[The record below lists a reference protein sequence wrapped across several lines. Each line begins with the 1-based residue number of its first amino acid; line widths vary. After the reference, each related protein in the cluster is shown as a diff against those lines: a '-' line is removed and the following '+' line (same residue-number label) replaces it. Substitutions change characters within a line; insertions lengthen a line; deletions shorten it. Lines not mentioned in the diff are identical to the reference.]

1 MKWSVFPETNYEL
14 RARFN
19 LYMNDDSVRII
30 EENRLL
36 AEVNDEL
43 CVTIYNKYKNV
54 WDEIFDTVKNEI
66 PHLW

>member
-1 MKWSVFPETNYEL
+1 MEWSTFPETNYEL

-54 WDEIFDTVKNEI
+54 
-66 PHLW
+66 